1 MKKLNE
7 RLLREYIAS
16 ILRED
21 DAGSIAGAAAGMAP
35 YGVHYAS
42 KDQLYNTFVGP
53 IFDVFKTGA
62 AETKQLAARGWTA
75 AWVAFETIATSLIPI
90 LSSDY
95 QKIFEAEQK
104 NIEAIKN
111 EYKDVYERTDKALQ
125 SNDAAILSLLAFPEA
140 AVTKSFITKT
150 PKAAIDLIS
159 ILSGGKLDDYL
170 TKVKSKVGIKESR
183 FHRSKNFL
191 FEKDEKEGE
200 KNKKDK
206 IIKFLVNAL
215 TDERVLD
222 AIKNSPRVQRM
233 KKDAMKISNE
243 TINAVLE
250 RANALKSAKSFQDL
264 KTKLNLSSIE
274 GLEKLKDIPADE
286 RKQRETEVL
295 TNLKKSMLE
304 YYAKSLEKQAENFEG
319 TGLANQYEEAVQKI
333 RSL

>member
-35 YGVHYAS
+35 YGMHYAS
-42 KDQLYNTFVGP
+42 KEQLYTTFIGP

-75 AWVAFETIATSLIPI
+75 AWVAFESIATSLIPI

-104 NIEAIKN
+104 NIQAIKN

-125 SNDAAILSLLAFPEA
+125 SNDAKILSLLAFPEA

-150 PKAAIDLIS
+150 PKVAMDLIS

-170 TKVKSKVGIKESR
+170 SKVKSKAGIKESHFR
-183 FHRSKNFL
+183 RSKNFL
-191 FEKDEKEGE
+191 FEEDEKKDK
-200 KNKKDK
+200 KNKKEK
-206 IIKFLVNAL
+206 IIKFLVDAL
-215 TDERVLD
+215 TNEKVIE
-222 AIKNSPRVQRM
+222 AIKDNPRVQRM
-233 KKDAMKISNE
+233 KKDALEISSE
-243 TINAVLE
+243 TTAAVLE
-250 RANALKSAKSFQDL
+250 RANALASAKSFQDL

-304 YYAKSLEKQAENFEG
+304 FYAKSLEKQAENFEG
-319 TGLANQYEEAVQKI
+319 TGLANQYDEAIQKI
-333 RSL
+333 KSL

>member
-35 YGVHYAS
+35 YGMHYAS
-42 KDQLYNTFVGP
+42 KEQLYTTFIGP

-75 AWVAFETIATSLIPI
+75 AWVAFESIATSLIPI

-104 NIEAIKN
+104 NIQAIKN

-125 SNDAAILSLLAFPEA
+125 SNDAKILSLLAFPEA

-150 PKAAIDLIS
+150 PKVAMDLIS

-170 TKVKSKVGIKESR
+170 SKVKSKAGIKESHFR
-183 FHRSKNFL
+183 RSKNFL
-191 FEKDEKEGE
+191 FEEDEKKDK
-200 KNKKDK
+200 KNKKEK
-206 IIKFLVNAL
+206 IIKFLVDAL
-215 TDERVLD
+215 TNEKVIE
-222 AIKNSPRVQRM
+222 AIKDNPRVQRM
-233 KKDAMKISNE
+233 KKDALEISSE
-243 TINAVLE
+243 TTSAVLE
-250 RANALKSAKSFQDL
+250 RANALASAKSFQDL

-304 YYAKSLEKQAENFEG
+304 FYAKSLEKQAENFEG
-319 TGLANQYEEAVQKI
+319 TGLANQYDEAIQKI
-333 RSL
+333 KSL